1 MVTLLSCISVIK
13 FKFSLFTLT
22 NHSDTR
28 GQYTI
33 KIKHSIQ
40 FDLAK
45 TESIRWWSSKSIP
58 SAASPRFDFL
68 QCYACDIISI
78 NKQLTRQTD
87 RNRIASWKDCCT
99 VSALLCPID
108 PTPVPSHA
116 FIDCSVTSKE
126 SFCVINSH
134 SMQSF
139 FTKIIS
145 QFFDVVYKFRTL

>member
-1 MVTLLSCISVIK
+1 MIKCTREVVILHFVWPLNLEWIFNPYLKNIVIHVLFYNGKTVSSFIVFFWGVERVVFWGFFWGGFGFSFFFLVVHKALVTLLSCISVIK

-22 NHSDTR
+22 KHSDTR

-68 QCYACDIISI
+68 
-78 NKQLTRQTD
+78 
-87 RNRIASWKDCCT
+87 
-99 VSALLCPID
+99 
-108 PTPVPSHA
+108 
-116 FIDCSVTSKE
+116 
-126 SFCVINSH
+126 
-134 SMQSF
+134 
-139 FTKIIS
+139 
-145 QFFDVVYKFRTL
+145 